1 MEKKYFLAKLIPP
14 RPSFTTDM
22 TAEERQV
29 MMDHGA
35 YLRNYVEAGTV
46 IVMGPVLDPAGSWGL
61 AVFGPVPR
69 TRSGPSL
76 PAIPPSSPGSAFGG
90 RFTRWRKLLFE
101 PSAGRAGPPVQA
113 PLQNSPSEKIPQKR
127 VTGIPDRPLVKYPDW
142 QSEPL

>member
-14 RPSFTTDM
+14 RPSFAMDM

-61 AVFGPVPR
+61 AVFEASSDDVV
-69 TRSGPSL
+69 RSITARDPTVLSGL
-76 PAIPPSSPGSAFGG
+76 GFRG
-90 RFTRWRKLLFE
+90 RFTRWRRLLFG
-101 PSAGRAGPPVQA
+101 PGAGRAGPPVQA
-113 PLQNSPSEKIPQKR
+113 PPPELSVGEDRSEKGNGDP
-127 VTGIPDRPLVKYPDW
+127 
-142 QSEPL
+142 

>member
-61 AVFGPVPR
+61 AVFEASSEDEVLSITARDPTVLSGLGFRWEIYPMAQADVR
-69 TRSGPSL
+69 T
-76 PAIPPSSPGSAFGG
+76 
-90 RFTRWRKLLFE
+90 
-101 PSAGRAGPPVQA
+101 
-113 PLQNSPSEKIPQKR
+113 
-127 VTGIPDRPLVKYPDW
+127 
-142 QSEPL
+142 